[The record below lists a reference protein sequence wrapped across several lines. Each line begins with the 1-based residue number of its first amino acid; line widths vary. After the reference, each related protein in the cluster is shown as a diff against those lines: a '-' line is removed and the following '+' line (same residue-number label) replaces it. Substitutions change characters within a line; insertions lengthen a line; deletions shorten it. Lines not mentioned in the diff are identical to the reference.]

1 MHKACTN
8 VMHNEISCLFADIP
22 SDKWCMNCT
31 NAVLDREWRQM
42 RAVKLLTDIR
52 KNAPEL
58 WQRIVEFKQQR
69 DCGEDFGRIQ
79 NKGATP

>member
-1 MHKACTN
+1 
-8 VMHNEISCLFADIP
+8 
-22 SDKWCMNCT
+22 MNCT